1 MNVRA
6 GARMRT
12 RTRTDTRHHT
22 RRTMGQV
29 TLLGSPVP
37 SASGPPERRGST
49 DPDPKSVIRKSGWLK
64 LKVCRSIMQEPM
76 AVSLLLVLQNPKAHN
91 FLTLELG
98 GLAAPQTPLQYC
110 ECAAPK
116 PPAMMG
122 ACRPPGPLQ
131 LRGAAPPAPPA
142 MIAPEHVLWSIEH
155 DLCS

>member
-1 MNVRA
+1 MMGYLTLLESPVPSA
-6 GARMRT
+6 SGAAERRGSTDPDPTPVT
-12 RTRTDTRHHT
+12 RESGCPMIRVCRSIMQELM
-22 RRTMGQV
+22 MGHLA
-29 TLLGSPVP
+29 LLGSPVP
-37 SASGPPERRGST
+37 SASGSPERRGST

-122 ACRPPGPLQ
+122 A
-131 LRGAAPPAPPA
+131 
-142 MIAPEHVLWSIEH
+142 
-155 DLCS
+155 